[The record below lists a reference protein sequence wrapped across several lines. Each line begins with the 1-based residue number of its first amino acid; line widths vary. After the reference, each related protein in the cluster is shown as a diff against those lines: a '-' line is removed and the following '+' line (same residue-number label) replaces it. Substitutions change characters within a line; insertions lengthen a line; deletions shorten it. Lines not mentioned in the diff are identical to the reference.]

1 MGPYMR
7 HHMYTEPKIILP
19 KSLNERAYII
29 FYYNGKRVR
38 VYNGKPFNL
47 KIHPN
52 RAQSLRERQRLL
64 NILLFELK
72 DALRK
77 NIFTDKLLPQEIFL
91 NTAEALKKSLNSKLE
106 SDLSNTYKR
115 DLKTVHEQFISFL
128 NDNEKQADLETLKLN
143 RIEEFLAHFQSSGTY
158 YMNKRRNLGV
168 LLSNAGRIID
178 KPINVVTK
186 TSTRKANSKLHK
198 IYEPEQLKTVLAYLK
213 ENHQHVYLCCL
224 ITYGCFL
231 RPHKE
236 VRKLTSGH
244 FKKNITEIH
253 LSGSENKGKKVRVV
267 YVPDYVRN
275 ELVLLLPSLK
285 ATDNIFS
292 KNVNAYNEAYFNTAW
307 TRCWKKMFKLGIVQ
321 KNHTVYSFRHTA
333 AVNVY
338 NRSKDVNLLKSLL
351 GHSSILVTLK
361 YLRGLGEYNEEML
374 KDAAPRLEF

>member
-1 MGPYMR
+1 MSQ
-7 HHMYTEPKIILP
+7 HMYTEPKIVLP
-19 KSLNERAYII
+19 LNLQARAYIN
-29 FYYNGKRVR
+29 FYFNGKRIRIYNGKIL
-38 VYNGKPFNL
+38 NL
-47 KIHPN
+47 KIYPN
-52 RAQSLRERQRLL
+52 NSQSLKDRKRLL

-77 NIFTDKLLPQEIFL
+77 NIFLSEETETKHLSI
-91 NTAEALKKSLNSKLE
+91 TVALENALDSKLR
-106 SDLSNTYKR
+106 SDLSSTYKR
-115 DLKTVHEQFISFL
+115 DLKNVFQQFMEFL
-128 NDNEKQADLETLKLN
+128 DENEKSGSMDNIKAN
-143 RIEEFLAHFQSSGTY
+143 RIEAFLANYQSSGTY

-168 LLSNAGRIID
+168 LFSAAGRLID
-178 KPINVVTK
+178 QPNTTVAK
-186 TSTRKANSKLHK
+186 TSKRKANSKLHK
-198 IYEPEQLKTVLAYLK
+198 IYEPEQLKAVLAYLK
-213 ENHQHVYLCCL
+213 AHHQHLYLCCL

-236 VRKLTSGH
+236 VRKLTVDH

-275 ELVLLLPSLK
+275 ELALLLPSLK

-361 YLRGLGEYNEEML
+361 YLRGLGEYNEEIL

>member
-1 MGPYMR
+1 
-7 HHMYTEPKIILP
+7 MYTEPKIFSSEDLKKRTYIL
-19 KSLNERAYII
+19 
-29 FYYNGKRVR
+29 FYLNGKRVR
-38 VYNGKPFNL
+38 IYNGNL
-47 KIHPN
+47 LDKDIHPN
-52 RAQSLRERQRLL
+52 RAINLNDRSKSLNE
-64 NILLFELK
+64 LLFELK
-72 DALRK
+72 TALRNNTFK
-77 NIFTDKLLPQEIFL
+77 LELDIPQHVERSYMTEEIFTIALNNKLDTDISLEYKR
-91 NTAEALKKSLNSKLE
+91 NLKYIH
-106 SDLSNTYKR
+106 SDLMN
-115 DLKTVHEQFISFL
+115 FL
-128 NDNEKQADLETLKLN
+128 TPAEKQAEVHQLKVS
-143 RIEEFLAHFQSSGTY
+143 RIEAFLSKYNSSGTY
-158 YMNKRRNLGV
+158 YMNKRRDLSV
-168 LLSNAGRIID
+168 MFSAVSKLLQQPLPLVKN
-178 KPINVVTK
+178 
-186 TSTRKANSKLHK
+186 TSTRKTKSKLHK
-198 IYEPEQLKTVLAYLK
+198 IYETEQLKAVLAYLK
-213 ENHQHVYLCCL
+213 AHHQHLYLCCL

-236 VRKLTSGH
+236 VRNLTSGH

-267 YVPDYVRN
+267 YIPDYVRN
-275 ELVLLLPSLK
+275 ELELLLPSLK

-361 YLRGLGEYNEEML
+361 YLRGLGEYNEEIF

>member
-1 MGPYMR
+1 MSQ
-7 HHMYTEPKIILP
+7 HMYTEPKIVLP
-19 KSLNERAYII
+19 LNLQARAYIN
-29 FYYNGKRVR
+29 FYFNGKRIRIYNGKIL
-38 VYNGKPFNL
+38 NL
-47 KIHPN
+47 KIYPN
-52 RAQSLRERQRLL
+52 NSQSLKDRKRLL

-77 NIFTDKLLPQEIFL
+77 NIFLSEETETKHLSI
-91 NTAEALKKSLNSKLE
+91 TVALENALDSKLR
-106 SDLSNTYKR
+106 SDLSSTYKR
-115 DLKTVHEQFISFL
+115 DLKNVFQQFMEFL
-128 NDNEKQADLETLKLN
+128 DENEKSGSMDNIKAN
-143 RIEEFLAHFQSSGTY
+143 RIEAFLANYQSSGTY

-168 LLSNAGRIID
+168 LFSAAGRLID
-178 KPINVVTK
+178 QPNT
-186 TSTRKANSKLHK
+186 KANSKLHK
-198 IYEPEQLKTVLAYLK
+198 IYEPEQLKAVLAYLK
-213 ENHQHVYLCCL
+213 AHHQHLYLCCL

-236 VRKLTSGH
+236 VRKLTAGH

-275 ELVLLLPSLK
+275 ELELLLPSLK

-307 TRCWKKMFKLGIVQ
+307 TRCWKKMFKLGIIQ

-361 YLRGLGEYNEEML
+361 YLRGLGEYNEEIL

>member
-1 MGPYMR
+1 MR

-19 KSLNERAYII
+19 KSLDERAYII

-52 RAQSLRERQRLL
+52 RAQSLKERQRLL

-128 NDNEKQADLETLKLN
+128 NENEKQANLETLKLN

-168 LLSNAGRIID
+168 LLSNAGRIIN

-186 TSTRKANSKLHK
+186 TSKRKVKSKLHK
-198 IYEPEQLKTVLAYLK
+198 VYEPEQLRAVLDYLK
-213 ENHQHVYLCCL
+213 EHHQHLYLCCL
-224 ITYGCFL
+224 ITFGCFL

-236 VRKLTSGH
+236 VRKLTAGH
-244 FKKNITEIH
+244 FKKGISEIH
-253 LSGSENKGKKVRVV
+253 LSGSENKGRKVRVV
-267 YVPDYVRN
+267 YVPDYVKQ
-275 ELVLLLPSLK
+275 ELEQLLPSLK
-285 ATDNIFS
+285 STDNIFS
-292 KNVNAYNEAYFNTAW
+292 KNLQPYNEAYFNTAW
-307 TRCWKKMFKLGIVQ
+307 TRAWKKMHQLGILE
-321 KNHTVYSFRHTA
+321 KNHTIYSFRHTA
-333 AVNVY
+333 AVDVY
-338 NRSKDVNLLKSLL
+338 RRTKDVNLLKSLL

>member
-1 MGPYMR
+1 
-7 HHMYTEPKIILP
+7 
-19 KSLNERAYII
+19 
-29 FYYNGKRVR
+29 
-38 VYNGKPFNL
+38 
-47 KIHPN
+47 
-52 RAQSLRERQRLL
+52 
-64 NILLFELK
+64 
-72 DALRK
+72 
-77 NIFTDKLLPQEIFL
+77 
-91 NTAEALKKSLNSKLE
+91 
-106 SDLSNTYKR
+106 
-115 DLKTVHEQFISFL
+115 
-128 NDNEKQADLETLKLN
+128 
-143 RIEEFLAHFQSSGTY
+143 
-158 YMNKRRNLGV
+158 MNKRRDLSV
-168 LLSNAGRIID
+168 MFSAVSKLLQQPLPLVKN
-178 KPINVVTK
+178 
-186 TSTRKANSKLHK
+186 TSTRKTKSKLHK
-198 IYEPEQLKTVLAYLK
+198 IYETEQLKAVLAYLK
-213 ENHQHVYLCCL
+213 AHHQHLYLCCL

-236 VRKLTSGH
+236 VRNLTSGH

-267 YVPDYVRN
+267 YIPDYVRN
-275 ELVLLLPSLK
+275 ELALLLPSLK

-361 YLRGLGEYNEEML
+361 YLRGLGEYNEEIF